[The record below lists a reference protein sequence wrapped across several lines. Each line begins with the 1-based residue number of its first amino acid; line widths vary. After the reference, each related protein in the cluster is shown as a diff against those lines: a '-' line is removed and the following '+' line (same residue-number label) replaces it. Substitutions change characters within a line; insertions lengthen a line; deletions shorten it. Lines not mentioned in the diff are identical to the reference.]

1 MYKTLGLV
9 RISVLI
15 SGSFEQPKPE
25 ILLGSCL
32 LNSCVYFFNCFFTAD
47 DCPLPHCAFPCPRGS
62 YYMRDSYGCQTCQC
76 GGICSQSYLPVFHNV
91 FVKLCFYT
99 LLLVSYYNVSWYIKF

>member
-1 MYKTLGLV
+1 MRAGLRV
-9 RISVLI
+9 QDFGTGKNFCFNK

-76 GGICSQSYLPVFHNV
+76 GGNFAVSPIFPFSTMFSLSFVF
-91 FVKLCFYT
+91 T
-99 LLLVSYYNVSWYIKF
+99 LSF